1 MKKNLVGWGKK
12 GDDDLPSY
20 MGIINKPCNK
30 DPYEPSSISWKV
42 VRSIEFSH
50 QAQVT
55 FPKIS
60 HKFVQV
66 PG

>member
-1 MKKNLVGWGKK
+1 M
-12 GDDDLPSY
+12 
-20 MGIINKPCNK
+20 
-30 DPYEPSSISWKV
+30 EV